1 MKEGVF
7 LKRNRDKWL
16 EMEKDSQNISK
27 VHPDKLSDLFVEL
40 TDDLSHSRTNHP
52 KSPTTTYLNALAIRV
67 HQAIYKNRK
76 ERGSRFITF
85 WTEELPLVFYYAR
98 KEILMS
104 AIIFFGAALIGVFS
118 CAYDDSFV
126 RLILGDG
133 YVDMTLRNIEKGN
146 PMGVYQDQDEV
157 SMFFMIFFNNIR
169 VSFWVFIW
177 GGIETVYVLG
187 GTSMF
192 PLFALL
198 SVGTAYRLFTNG
210 VMLGSFQYFFYQKN
224 LFIESASV
232 IWLHG
237 VVEIWAIVIAGA
249 AGILIGN
256 SILFP
261 QTYTRYASFLK
272 AAKNG
277 VKIILG
283 MIPFFFLAAFIES
296 FITRYANMPMVLKLL
311 IIFGSL
317 VFVLY
322 YTILL
327 PVICYKKTLLAEDL
341 K

>member
-7 LKRNRDKWL
+7 LKKNRDKWL
-16 EMEKDSQNISK
+16 EMEKDNQNISK
-27 VHPDKLSDLFVEL
+27 IHPDKLSDLFVEL
-40 TDDLSHSRTNHP
+40 TDDLSYSRTNHP
-52 KSPTTTYLNALAIRV
+52 KSPTTKYLNALAIGV

-85 WTEELPLVFYYAR
+85 WTEELPLVFYHAR
-98 KEILMS
+98 KELLMS

-126 RLILGDG
+126 RLVMGDG

-146 PMGVYQDQDEV
+146 AMEVYQDEDELN
-157 SMFFMIFFNNIR
+157 MFFGIFFNNIR
-169 VSFWVFIW
+169 VSFWVFVW
-177 GGIETVYVLG
+177 GGIETIYVLG
-187 GTSMF
+187 ATQMF

-198 SVGTAYRLFTNG
+198 AVGTAYRLFTNG

-224 LFIESASV
+224 LFVESASV

-237 VVEIWAIVIAGA
+237 VIEIWAIVVAGA
-249 AGILIGN
+249 AGILMGN
-256 SILFP
+256 SLLFP

-272 AAKNG
+272 GAKNG

-283 MIPFFFLAAFIES
+283 MVPFFFLAAFIES
-296 FITRYANMPMVLKLL
+296 FITRYANMSMYIKLF

-317 VFVLY
+317 AFVLY

-327 PVICYKKTLLAEDL
+327 PIICHKKALLKGDL
-341 K
+341 E